1 LLISEFT
8 RTLLEHFIKQIE
20 CPSCLAM
27 DSVNGSN
34 GDSGSLYKIGQS
46 VASMF
51 CKVSWGDNEH
61 RLWDI
66 FKHEITSSP
75 RYILIRL
82 ESIKHDSTYA
92 RNSVLSR
99 GLPSRKSS
107 SSRGHDAKN
116 FLIPAPSPK
125 YEIWIKHCRENK
137 NYRFGWFHSSVSNK
151 IIIT

>member
-51 CKVSWGDNEH
+51 CEDTITIGLNIVYETLSNAKLHEVLLIY
-61 RLWDI
+61 RLD
-66 FKHEITSSP
+66 
-75 RYILIRL
+75 
-82 ESIKHDSTYA
+82 
-92 RNSVLSR
+92 
-99 GLPSRKSS
+99 
-107 SSRGHDAKN
+107 
-116 FLIPAPSPK
+116 
-125 YEIWIKHCRENK
+125 
-137 NYRFGWFHSSVSNK
+137 
-151 IIIT
+151 